1 MASTLFFVE
10 QPRYPPS
17 IAVTNL
23 LGPSAPLK
31 GKGLAKNLFPFP
43 KLEDQ
48 TPDQLV
54 KGQSEQPLPRP
65 LGLYG

>member
-1 MASTLFFVE
+1 MASTFFFVE
-10 QPRYPPS
+10 PYPPP
-17 IAVTNL
+17 IAVTNPL
-23 LGPSAPLK
+23 ALGAPLK
-31 GKGLAKNLFPFP
+31 GKGLANNLFPFP
-43 KLEDQ
+43 KLEDR